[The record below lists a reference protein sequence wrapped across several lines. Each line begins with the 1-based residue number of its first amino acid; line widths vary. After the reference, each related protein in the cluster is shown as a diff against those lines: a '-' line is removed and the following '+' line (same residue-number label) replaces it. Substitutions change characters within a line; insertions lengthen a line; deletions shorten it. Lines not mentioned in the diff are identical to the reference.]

1 MNERIRRQLDFMNAR
16 EHRKLRRV
24 LSEAEWTSLCEALQ
38 DPALPLIERATR
50 RLERFLE
57 METPVLL
64 ADTDIQFLRTLTDF
78 PDIYAPGE
86 LDEIR
91 AHHFVH
97 EHGKV
102 CNLACDYETVLRE
115 GLEGRRA
122 RLLNGLDEATPEQKE
137 YAGYVQR
144 TIDAAERFA
153 DRYAALEEEHGQAA
167 QAEALRRSIR
177 TGAQT
182 FAEALQLF
190 RAVHF
195 VLWASGAYHC
205 TVGRFDQYM
214 YPFYAADKAA
224 GRLTDEDAL
233 SLIEDFFLSF
243 NRDSDLYPSIMWG
256 DDGQSLMLGGCRRD
270 GTNAVNE
277 LTYMSIRA
285 SLALHQIDPKLNLR
299 LTTDTP
305 DDLYELATELTRA
318 GMGFP
323 QYANDDVVIP
333 GLTRLGYTLE
343 DARDYVTAACWEFII
358 PGTGMDIPNIGAVP
372 LAEVARNTIME
383 SLEGAKNF
391 EELTEKWFENLKRR
405 SKAEFDGIHD
415 LFFEPAPFHS
425 VLMANCMEQKRDI
438 SLGAKYN
445 NFGFHGTGFSC
456 AVDQMA
462 VVKKWVYEDGT
473 LSKARLLEA
482 LSTNFEFD
490 RELQYQLRHD
500 APKLGRDDEAKIVA
514 HQLIEMY
521 AKSLEGLVNERGGL
535 VRGGTGTAMYYL
547 WHAEGLGA
555 TADGRSFGE
564 ALPANFSPSLF
575 ITDAGLFSVLGGFTL
590 DNLSLLPNGGPFT
603 LELHDTIFGAP
614 DSIQKVAKMVRTYIR
629 MGGHQLQL
637 NAVNRET
644 LRDAQLHPE
653 KHGDLIVR
661 VWGWSGHF
669 VELEKAYQDQII
681 ARAEFAQ

>member
-16 EHRKLRRV
+16 EHRKMRRV

-270 GTNAVNE
+270 G
-277 LTYMSIRA
+277 
-285 SLALHQIDPKLNLR
+285 
-299 LTTDTP
+299 
-305 DDLYELATELTRA
+305 
-318 GMGFP
+318 
-323 QYANDDVVIP
+323 
-333 GLTRLGYTLE
+333 
-343 DARDYVTAACWEFII
+343 
-358 PGTGMDIPNIGAVP
+358 
-372 LAEVARNTIME
+372 
-383 SLEGAKNF
+383 
-391 EELTEKWFENLKRR
+391 
-405 SKAEFDGIHD
+405 
-415 LFFEPAPFHS
+415 
-425 VLMANCMEQKRDI
+425 QKR
-438 SLGAKYN
+438 
-445 NFGFHGTGFSC
+445 
-456 AVDQMA
+456 Q
-462 VVKKWVYEDGT
+462 
-473 LSKARLLEA
+473 
-482 LSTNFEFD
+482 
-490 RELQYQLRHD
+490 
-500 APKLGRDDEAKIVA
+500 
-514 HQLIEMY
+514 
-521 AKSLEGLVNERGGL
+521 
-535 VRGGTGTAMYYL
+535 
-547 WHAEGLGA
+547 
-555 TADGRSFGE
+555 
-564 ALPANFSPSLF
+564 
-575 ITDAGLFSVLGGFTL
+575 
-590 DNLSLLPNGGPFT
+590 
-603 LELHDTIFGAP
+603 
-614 DSIQKVAKMVRTYIR
+614 
-629 MGGHQLQL
+629 
-637 NAVNRET
+637 
-644 LRDAQLHPE
+644 
-653 KHGDLIVR
+653 
-661 VWGWSGHF
+661 
-669 VELEKAYQDQII
+669 
-681 ARAEFAQ
+681 

>member
-1 MNERIRRQLDFMNAR
+1 
-16 EHRKLRRV
+16 
-24 LSEAEWTSLCEALQ
+24 
-38 DPALPLIERATR
+38 
-50 RLERFLE
+50 
-57 METPVLL
+57 
-64 ADTDIQFLRTLTDF
+64 
-78 PDIYAPGE
+78 
-86 LDEIR
+86 
-91 AHHFVH
+91 
-97 EHGKV
+97 
-102 CNLACDYETVLRE
+102 
-115 GLEGRRA
+115 
-122 RLLNGLDEATPEQKE
+122 
-137 YAGYVQR
+137 
-144 TIDAAERFA
+144 
-153 DRYAALEEEHGQAA
+153 
-167 QAEALRRSIR
+167 
-177 TGAQT
+177 
-182 FAEALQLF
+182 
-190 RAVHF
+190 
-195 VLWASGAYHC
+195 
-205 TVGRFDQYM
+205 
-214 YPFYAADKAA
+214 
-224 GRLTDEDAL
+224 
-233 SLIEDFFLSF
+233 
-243 NRDSDLYPSIMWG
+243 
-256 DDGQSLMLGGCRRD
+256 
-270 GTNAVNE
+270 
-277 LTYMSIRA
+277 
-285 SLALHQIDPKLNLR
+285 
-299 LTTDTP
+299 
-305 DDLYELATELTRA
+305 
-318 GMGFP
+318 
-323 QYANDDVVIP
+323 
-333 GLTRLGYTLE
+333 
-343 DARDYVTAACWEFII
+343 
-358 PGTGMDIPNIGAVP
+358 
-372 LAEVARNTIME
+372 
-383 SLEGAKNF
+383 
-391 EELTEKWFENLKRR
+391 
-405 SKAEFDGIHD
+405 
-415 LFFEPAPFHS
+415 
-425 VLMANCMEQKRDI
+425 MEQKRDI